1 MTRLLTAALVVLVAV
16 QSWLLL
22 SRSGPRVVPLVL
34 PYRVADLP
42 APAPSGEPGPV
53 MTTDDVVRGLL
64 VLQEEGR
71 LTEAQRRALLP
82 LVQEASE
89 RKERLLRMRQEEE
102 RLQGALAEKAVRVLE
117 RLSPDQREWLL
128 SNRDETERLLR
139 AR

>member
-1 MTRLLTAALVVLVAV
+1 MTRVLTLGLLVLVAA
-16 QSWLLL
+16 QTWLFLAKA
-22 SRSGPRVVPLVL
+22 RDPVVPLVL

-42 APAPSGEPGPV
+42 PTGPAEPGPV
-53 MTTDDVVRGLL
+53 MTTDDVIRGLL

-71 LTEAQRRALLP
+71 LTEAQRRELLP
-82 LVQEASE
+82 LVQEAAE
-89 RKERLLRMRQEEE
+89 RKERLLRLRQEEE